1 LWIDQPNDDSYIL
14 TSIVANSAT
23 WINTGGGT
31 GVFNAITVT
40 TTATIGT
47 TLEVGGA
54 VTLSALGLGVVQSS
68 AAGVLSSSD
77 GTDGQLLIASTGAG
91 APAWAS
97 ITSATLVITPG
108 AGTLNIEESGGT
120 ANSYVTDVGG
130 PVAPLVGVLD
140 VLGGTNM
147 TTDGT
152 VANTVTIDLDDNVT
166 LVGGLTA
173 GVDLTMSSGTCTIT
187 SDQDAVRSIY
197 LHANGGTNETIDIRS
212 QLGTALDSVSVLSD
226 VGGVSIAAGVA
237 NAGAITILTGAAAGG
252 IDIDSGTGGIAIDST
267 GAISLGAAAASDF
280 TVTGAFDLTLASTLG
295 SVVIDG
301 GEAANDAV
309 QIAASNAAGGLDFT
323 SGTGGISIVAANGTV
338 GIESGTGALNV
349 GTDATVHTVTVGST
363 TGAAD
368 TVIQSGTGNTS
379 ITSTGTIDLDATG
392 NVSMNSTAG
401 TLNVGNDADA
411 FAINVGTGAAARV
424 ITVGNVTGA
433 SQVVLNSGTAGIQLT
448 STGAGDITIDSDDTV
463 LIDADGVLELNSS
476 AGVIGIGN
484 DADAFAI
491 NVGTGAAA
499 RVITMGNVTGATQ
512 VVLNSGTAGVSINST
527 GAGDIECA
535 AGDAIRLDAVG
546 VLELNSSAGI
556 IGIGNDADAF
566 AINVGTGAAARTIT
580 MGNVTGATALALNA
594 GTGAIAITAT
604 NSAISLNSGTGA
616 VNIGTDAAAHSVIVG
631 STTGAADTTIQS
643 GTGGITMTTA
653 TGDFLLTSSTGAIN
667 IGTDAAAHT
676 VTMGS
681 VTGAAATVVQAGTG
695 DLELTSVDAIF
706 ADCAGVLELNSTGG
720 AIGIGNDAN
729 AQAVNI
735 GTGAANRTV
744 TVGSTNTTST
754 TTVQSGTGGIS
765 LEAAGIVDM
774 VPATATV
781 AGVGLTINA
790 NVGVG
795 TFTGQVTA
803 SAASQVF
810 TITNSVCTVGS
821 AILVSASNLGGNDA
835 QMTVTRVTPGAGS
848 FTVTLTNNGAAALNG
863 DVIITFWIIAA

>member
-197 LHANGGTNETIDIRS
+197 LHANGGTNESIDLRS

-226 VGGVSIAAGVA
+226 VGGVSITAGVA

-706 ADCAGVLELNSTGG
+706 ADCVGVLELNSTGG